1 MLSEAKHLLL
11 FEYVGD
17 KQILRFAQNDNLCV
31 YTIRRNA
38 LEHHFPIGVD
48 RDAVFDIFLTIKD
61 VIPPAPSLSRGANA
75 RDLHFNPSLELQVR
89 VPFPASRGYSPGL
102 ATPVPAR
109 PKPQAAFARSSL
121 P

>member
-38 LEHHFPIGVD
+38 LVNVCLL
-48 RDAVFDIFLTIKD
+48 RCQVK
-61 VIPPAPSLSRGANA
+61 
-75 RDLHFNPSLELQVR
+75 LEI
-89 VPFPASRGYSPGL
+89 S
-102 ATPVPAR
+102 
-109 PKPQAAFARSSL
+109 ARSHASGNHL
-121 P
+121 SGGSTGKT

>member
-38 LEHHFPIGVD
+38 LG
-48 RDAVFDIFLTIKD
+48 
-61 VIPPAPSLSRGANA
+61 
-75 RDLHFNPSLELQVR
+75 
-89 VPFPASRGYSPGL
+89 PGL
-102 ATPVPAR
+102 TSSDSTSVTIPAGTTVGTYYIIGKADADNVVVETQETNNTRSATVKVTAP
-109 PKPQAAFARSSL
+109 
-121 P
+121 

>member
-38 LEHHFPIGVD
+38 LASYGSP
-48 RDAVFDIFLTIKD
+48 RRR
-61 VIPPAPSLSRGANA
+61 SRG
-75 RDLHFNPSLELQVR
+75 RPS
-89 VPFPASRGYSPGL
+89 
-102 ATPVPAR
+102 
-109 PKPQAAFARSSL
+109 SSL
-121 P
+121 PAAEPASEES

>member
-38 LEHHFPIGVD
+38 LIHQPCKVG
-48 RDAVFDIFLTIKD
+48 AVR
-61 VIPPAPSLSRGANA
+61 PSRLLKNDQKPLPHGSLDCA
-75 RDLHFNPSLELQVR
+75 RDR
-89 VPFPASRGYSPGL
+89 RGSDW
-102 ATPVPAR
+102 AC
-109 PKPQAAFARSSL
+109 
-121 P
+121 

>member
-38 LEHHFPIGVD
+38 VVNQKISG
-48 RDAVFDIFLTIKD
+48 K
-61 VIPPAPSLSRGANA
+61 
-75 RDLHFNPSLELQVR
+75 
-89 VPFPASRGYSPGL
+89 
-102 ATPVPAR
+102 
-109 PKPQAAFARSSL
+109 
-121 P
+121 